1 VNQPRT
7 KFCFACAAPID
18 ARAEICPKCGV
29 RQPDR
34 ANELSRPSKLR
45 EGIKVPVLISA
56 ISNIVVGLIWAA
68 TCIGLVFTIPM
79 VILCIFEFI
88 LWSQADNLSP
98 KELGGRAK
106 ILGIFEIIV
115 GLVNTP
121 TLICGIIVLI
131 NSGKLAN
138 RYDE

>member
-1 VNQPRT
+1 
-7 KFCFACAAPID
+7 
-18 ARAEICPKCGV
+18 
-29 RQPDR
+29 
-34 ANELSRPSKLR
+34 LR